1 MHVAKERYKQPH
13 EEHIIFIIS
22 SYDKLTLSSFVTHLY
37 SKMRKMK
44 EIEFESKPDSLQ
56 RPCCFSFCC
65 LLMSPKSLS
74 LELYH
79 SMSYSYVTVS
89 FLYKF

>member
-22 SYDKLTLSSFVTHLY
+22 SYDKMTLSSFISHLY
-37 SKMRKMK
+37 SKMRKTK
-44 EIEFESKPDSLQ
+44 EIEFESQSDGLQ
-56 RPCCFSFCC
+56 RHCCFSFYC

-74 LELYH
+74 LGLYH
-79 SMSYSYVTVS
+79 SLSYSYVTVS